1 MTTKELSQKQ
11 VIISMGRANV
21 DKIIVLS
28 SIHITNINRALKNIK
43 SNIIVDYVQSEAIG
57 ITIVT
62 NSVTLVFNLQV
73 IENYIKNIKNIML
86 ENIQALRFPQSKS
99 YLKIIGIL
107 YLMENTNIL
116 INSDFVETVIK
127 SSHIFN
133 DLSLTSK
140 SRIIKTSPKSNITI
154 VWIDI

>member
-1 MTTKELSQKQ
+1 MTTKELLQKQ

-21 DKIIVLS
+21 DKIIILS
-28 SIHITNINRALKNIK
+28 SIHIININRALKNIK

-73 IENYIKNIKNIML
+73 IENYIKNIKNIMS
-86 ENIQALRFPQSKS
+86 ENIQALRFSQSKS

-107 YLMENTNIL
+107 YLMKNTNIL
-116 INSDFVETVIK
+116 INSDFVKTVIK

-140 SRIIKTSPKSNITI
+140 SRIIKTSPKSDITI

>member
-11 VIISMGRANV
+11 VIISMGRANI

-62 NSVTLVFNLQV
+62 NSVTSAFNLQV
-73 IENYIKNIKNIML
+73 IENYIKNIKNIMS
-86 ENIQALRFPQSKS
+86 ENIQALRFP
-99 YLKIIGIL
+99 
-107 YLMENTNIL
+107 
-116 INSDFVETVIK
+116 
-127 SSHIFN
+127 
-133 DLSLTSK
+133 
-140 SRIIKTSPKSNITI
+140 
-154 VWIDI
+154 